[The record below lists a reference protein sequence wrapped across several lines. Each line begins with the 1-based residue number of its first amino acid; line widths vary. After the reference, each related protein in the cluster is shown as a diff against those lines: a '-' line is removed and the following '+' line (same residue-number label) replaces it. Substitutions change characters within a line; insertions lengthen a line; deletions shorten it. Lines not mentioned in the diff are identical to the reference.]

1 MPGSHAGYGL
11 DEHSARAACAA
22 PAAAVY
28 FMVGGTQVNTPA
40 QEAALSSQYVC
51 QFFEEHDGLCAV
63 RFCTSW
69 STRDED
75 VDALC
80 ASIAQL

>member
-1 MPGSHAGYGL
+1 ML
-11 DEHSARAACAA
+11 A

-40 QEAALSSQYVC
+40 QEAGLSSKYVC
-51 QFFEEHDGLCAV
+51 QFFEEHDGLRAV